1 MLLLEDLL
9 ILLTKE
15 DDKLVLKVQKLR
27 TISANYDY
35 QDIKVITWGNLFEN
49 VITKTLSK
57 DVTWEKKSW

>member
-15 DDKLVLKVQKLR
+15 DDKLVLKVQSR